1 VKLKTLRDLDLR
13 GRRVLLR
20 VDFNVPMENG
30 AIADDTRIRAALPT
44 IRFLLEQDASII
56 ICSHLGRPKGQV
68 VEKLSLKPIALHLE
82 RLVGK
87 PVGFVRQT
95 TGPDAEQAAQVLK
108 PGELLLLENTR
119 FNPEETKNDPDF
131 ARGLAGLGEVY
142 VNDAFGTVHRAHAST
157 EGVAHYLPSAAGL
170 LVEKEVQY
178 LETTLEN
185 PARPFIAVLGGAK
198 ISDKIGVAGSL
209 IERTEALLIGG
220 GMANTFLAAQGMDM
234 ADSLTEPEA
243 YSVALELIEMAGEKL
258 HLPTDAIVADAFS
271 PEAATQVVDV
281 ENVPSG
287 WRVLD
292 IGPQTLESFKLE
304 IAGAGTVF
312 WNGPMGVFEMA
323 PFAAGTME
331 LAMSIAQSEALSIV
345 GGGDSAAAIRQAG
358 LSDQITHLSTG
369 GGASLALLEGRQ
381 LPGLAVLLAE
391 ASHT

>member
-1 VKLKTLRDLDLR
+1 MKLKTLRDLDLR

-44 IRFLLEQDASII
+44 IRFLLEQDASLI

-68 VEKLSLKPIALHLE
+68 VEKLSLKPIAGHLE

-234 ADSLTEPEA
+234 ADSLTEPGA

-271 PEAATQVVDV
+271 PEAATQVVEV

-304 IAGAGTVF
+304 IVGAGTVF

>member
-1 VKLKTLRDLDLR
+1 MKLKTLRDLDLR

-44 IRFLLEQDASII
+44 IRFLLEQDASLI